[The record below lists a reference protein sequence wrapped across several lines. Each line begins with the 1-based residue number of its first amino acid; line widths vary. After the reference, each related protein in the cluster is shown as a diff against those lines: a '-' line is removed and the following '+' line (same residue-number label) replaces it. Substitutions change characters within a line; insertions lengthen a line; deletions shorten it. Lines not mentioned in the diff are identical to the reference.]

1 MEQTFITIHNLTPD
15 ADILFVSESV
25 TDILGY
31 QPSEVQGKSCF
42 DYFHPDEVPFA
53 RSIHSRGVLLDKAAV
68 LHYARIMSK
77 DGQWVSCEC
86 CFTIVHDVLMA
97 CTSIYRRSHKQ
108 ERRAIEAPHI
118 RRLFSSSP
126 RDPRYHMLEHLSPKF
141 KMPPM
146 EREPRA
152 ALILNRFTRSLT
164 VMFATN
170 AITSVLG
177 VTPEQ
182 VQNKSFWEC
191 VAENCV
197 ADAINC
203 LESAKANDSIAY
215 LRFWSRDPRRE
226 EDFEDE
232 DSEDTEDEEDAARRS
247 ISSNDLGGMQLSDA
261 MEIDSDEVGLP
272 GPSTSGH
279 RTAAVPPLDPLGPT
293 SSNSKARAGLPRC
306 QATTSTAD
314 EVPRPSRSSSR
325 PESRLGRQRRP
336 LPSIELE
343 AVVSCTSDGLV
354 VVLRKARP
362 QIPNLHPPLLP
373 LNDYENGLFAAPW
386 SDEATNSLYPAERFH
401 TFQPPL
407 LTQHMPLQEH
417 VKEAGGPPIEHLM
430 RAIRDVAVFAWALVG
445 INGNIARYG
454 RGTPRGNAQPHDG
467 LPAWESHSGK
477 MHYLGAEPQA
487 TRRWSNTV
495 ESSPHGSHSGSCA
508 ATHVPGLTAEAPQ
521 CYSRTSSG
529 FNSNGSSAYT
539 NPPAW
544 SQSAAYATTSQSLP
558 PYHAAPTLQTLP
570 PPYPTLPRSQ
580 EPWVEAS
587 ASYSQQGIHNTYPI
601 PTPQSTSETGD
612 SPRYRIPWQ

>member
-1 MEQTFITIHNLTPD
+1 
-15 ADILFVSESV
+15 
-25 TDILGY
+25 
-31 QPSEVQGKSCF
+31 
-42 DYFHPDEVPFA
+42 
-53 RSIHSRGVLLDKAAV
+53 
-68 LHYARIMSK
+68 
-77 DGQWVSCEC
+77 
-86 CFTIVHDVLMA
+86 
-97 CTSIYRRSHKQ
+97 
-108 ERRAIEAPHI
+108 
-118 RRLFSSSP
+118 
-126 RDPRYHMLEHLSPKF
+126 
-141 KMPPM
+141 MPPM

-177 VTPEQ
+177 VTPDE

-232 DSEDTEDEEDAARRS
+232 DEDEDEESEEIEDEDDADRRS
-247 ISSNDLGGMQLSDA
+247 ISNSDLGGMQLPSA

-279 RTAAVPPLDPLGPT
+279 RSAAVPPLDPLDST
-293 SSNSKARAGLPRC
+293 SSSGKSRSGLPRC
-306 QATTSTAD
+306 QATTSTAS
-314 EVPRPSRSSSR
+314 EMPRSSRSSSR
-325 PESRLGRQRRP
+325 TGSRLGQRRP

-467 LPAWESHSGK
+467 LPVWESHSGK
-477 MHYLGAEPQA
+477 LNYLAAEPSA

-495 ESSPHGSHSGSCA
+495 GSSPHGSQSGSSA
-508 ATHVPGLTAEAPQ
+508 ATHVPGFTAETPQ
-521 CYSRTSSG
+521 CYSRTSSSG
-529 FNSNGSSAYT
+529 FSNNGSSAYT

-544 SQSAAYATTSQSLP
+544 SHSSAYATTSQSLP
-558 PYHAAPTLQTLP
+558 PYHAAPAPTPQTLP
-570 PPYPTLPRSQ
+570 PPYPTLPRAQ

-587 ASYSQQGIHNTYPI
+587 ASYSQQGIHTYPI
-601 PTPQSTSETGD
+601 PTPQSTNETGD
-612 SPRYRIPWQ
+612 SPRYRNPWQ